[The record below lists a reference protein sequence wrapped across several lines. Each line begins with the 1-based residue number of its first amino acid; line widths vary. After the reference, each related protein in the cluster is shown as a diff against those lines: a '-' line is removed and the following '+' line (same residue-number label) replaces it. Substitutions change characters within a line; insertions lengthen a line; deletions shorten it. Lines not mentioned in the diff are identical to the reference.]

1 MRSRRGAVL
10 QGREGRGHALHRQ
23 RPIQAGRIRHRTA
36 GGGHR
41 RRTRHAVAVEHANP
55 DAGMHRSRHDP
66 ERQLHQGRG
75 TLRAESGI
83 RLLLSPPRQRAA
95 VSEHRN
101 AGAAVGAADSQ
112 RCAEARVRAGSAGVA
127 GVLSSLRYLLAD
139 FIGDDDDEPPF
150 LPDGLPD
157 AVAPVVSDA
166 IHMLIDYQGNAY
178 ATLYVTRLRR
188 FVGRRDVN
196 DAMLG
201 EIARLMAMR
210 MSYQDPIQVAQL
222 KLAELEAGGAPSHDV
237 RRFRFDELIG
247 ALPAVVAEPV
257 LDTFEWLGWEVRRR
271 VPIRFST
278 RSRWGIRRLK
288 IEAGLRRWRLFS
300 VRYAK
305 ERVWVERWL
314 HMIDRGLTK
323 QPAAASAIVQTATMV
338 RGYGDAYRQALADWH
353 AIIDGLVK
361 PTFDEDLPLAD
372 LAAAVA
378 EARAA
383 VTPDPRQA
391 ALKRTIAESRARAL
405 AEARPPVVEA
415 NSE

>member
-1 MRSRRGAVL
+1 
-10 QGREGRGHALHRQ
+10 
-23 RPIQAGRIRHRTA
+23 
-36 GGGHR
+36 
-41 RRTRHAVAVEHANP
+41 
-55 DAGMHRSRHDP
+55 
-66 ERQLHQGRG
+66 
-75 TLRAESGI
+75 
-83 RLLLSPPRQRAA
+83 
-95 VSEHRN
+95 
-101 AGAAVGAADSQ
+101 
-112 RCAEARVRAGSAGVA
+112 VA

-150 LPDGLPD
+150 LPDRLPD

-278 RSRWGIRRLK
+278 RSRFGIRRLK

-314 HMIDRGLTK
+314 HMIDRSLTK
-323 QPAAASAIVQTATMV
+323 QPRAASAIVQTATMV
-338 RGYGDAYRQALADWH
+338 QGYGDAYRQALADWH
-353 AIIDGLVK
+353 AIIDGLAK
-361 PTFDEDLPLAD
+361 PTFDGVLPLPD

-391 ALKRTIAESRARAL
+391 VLKRTIAEIRARAL
-405 AEARPPVVEA
+405 GASA
-415 NSE
+415 NAAAG

>member
-1 MRSRRGAVL
+1 M
-10 QGREGRGHALHRQ
+10 
-23 RPIQAGRIRHRTA
+23 
-36 GGGHR
+36 
-41 RRTRHAVAVEHANP
+41 
-55 DAGMHRSRHDP
+55 
-66 ERQLHQGRG
+66 
-75 TLRAESGI
+75 
-83 RLLLSPPRQRAA
+83 
-95 VSEHRN
+95 
-101 AGAAVGAADSQ
+101 
-112 RCAEARVRAGSAGVA
+112 A

-150 LPDGLPD
+150 LPDGLPE

-278 RSRWGIRRLK
+278 RSRFGIRRLK

-314 HMIDRGLTK
+314 HMIDRSLTK
-323 QPAAASAIVQTATMV
+323 QPRAASAIVQTATMV
-338 RGYGDAYRQALADWH
+338 QGYGDAYRQGLADWH
-353 AIIDGLVK
+353 AIIDGLAK
-361 PTFDEDLPLAD
+361 PTFDGVLPLPD

-383 VTPDPRQA
+383 VRPDPRQA
-391 ALKRTIAESRARAL
+391 VLKRTIAEIRARAL
-405 AEARPPVVEA
+405 GAGA
-415 NSE
+415 NAAAG